1 MPPEEAPQ
9 TRGSTLPMPEELQ
22 EKIAAELDRIHH
34 DLEQIGVSLCGDMEM
49 AERHCEPLQRLDE
62 LGQRS
67 FWLAKLLRTD
77 NPLEL
82 IDDITLGSLS
92 ERLIG

>member
-1 MPPEEAPQ
+1 MLPEQTPQ
-9 TRGSTLPMPEELQ
+9 TPGLTGSMSEELQ

-77 NPLEL
+77 NPVEL
-82 IDDITLGSLS
+82 INNITLGSLS
-92 ERLIG
+92 SRLVG